1 MIIQKKAF
9 WRFRKKT
16 SSSRHFKI
24 RSRTISGL
32 TLTRTRFTFVRFD
45 ISVFFTIQYHLVSV
59 YCLQYKTTNIRV
71 IFALSIPPHPTL
83 APPHMIGRRPL
94 SRSLDFAS
102 TVCASSLGSISA
114 ALSGRASE
122 LFLFREEEGR
132 RKAARE
138 EGPSDRRLSLFEILP
153 RDPSPEKR
161 PRPHLRERRKS
172 RVEWS
177 RRQHVHSS
185 FIKLIKWNWIC
196 CKLVTWEKAVNYFY
210 KCDGIRLV

>member
-1 MIIQKKAF
+1 MKFSGQCMDIYIF
-9 WRFRKKT
+9 
-16 SSSRHFKI
+16 
-24 RSRTISGL
+24 SGL
-32 TLTRTRFTFVRFD
+32 IVVPEFSSFNFPFCTSPARRDLHTGWNS
-45 ISVFFTIQYHLVSV
+45 ISEAEI
-59 YCLQYKTTNIRV
+59 CIKTTNIRV

-83 APPHMIGRRPL
+83 APPHISGRRPL

-185 FIKLIKWNWIC
+185 FIKLIK
-196 CKLVTWEKAVNYFY
+196 
-210 KCDGIRLV
+210 